1 MHWLDPPPDGTSVCG
16 GFDGSS
22 TDDWTAIRLE
32 TRGGFQFTPR
42 YGPDRLPAIWNP
54 RDYGGEVPRD
64 QVDVAWEEINRTYPL
79 RRVYCDPR
87 DWWTEI
93 EAWALTYGET
103 VFVPWA
109 MGGQQRIGAVHAA
122 LQRTVTDLK
131 TGALTHDGCPITRIH
146 VDNAKKVAKPG
157 DRYLL
162 AKPSQDNK
170 IDAGVTSVLAH
181 EAASDERAAGWPD
194 EVDTTVF
201 VFRR

>member
-1 MHWLDPPPDGTSVCG
+1 MHWLEPPPAGTGVCG

-22 TDDWTAIRLE
+22 YDDWTGIRLE
-32 TRGGFQFTPR
+32 TRPGFQFTPR

-54 RDYGGEVPRD
+54 RDHGGEIPRD
-64 QVDVAWEEINRTYPL
+64 QVEVAWEEINRTYKL

-93 EAWALTYGET
+93 ESWALRYGED

-109 MGGQQRIGAVHAA
+109 MGGQQRLGAVHAA
-122 LQRTVTDLK
+122 LQRMVTDLR
-131 TGALTHDGCPITRIH
+131 TGALTHDGCPVTTVH
-146 VDNAKKVAKPG
+146 VANAKKVAKPG

-170 IDAGVTSVLAH
+170 IDLAATSVLCH
-181 EAASDERAAGWPD
+181 EAASDERADGWP
-194 EVDTTVF
+194 EAVDPTVF
-201 VFRR
+201 VFTR